1 MVAAMVSL
9 GLVIAP
15 VALDSPSAAAAPVT
29 VPCPHVTPPTIPP
42 TPASPARDPNAPV
55 MGGPKLATTGLAV
68 PDGVPAPPA
77 TSAQSWV
84 VADLDSGQVLAA
96 CDPHLKR
103 RPASVEKL
111 LLAATVMPKLDP
123 NQVVEATAADLNLP
137 KDSSAVGMVVGG
149 HYPVSTLWYGLLLE
163 SGNDTAYALARVGGG
178 EGGLPATVAA
188 ENAEAHRLGADDT
201 HVVDPSGLDAPD
213 QFTSPYDLALIARVD
228 FAMPDFVKYDT
239 ALRFDWPAQPPKDP
253 KGFQIQ
259 NENKLL
265 TQYTGGMGGKTG
277 FTDQA
282 RHTYVGAAQR
292 NGRRLV
298 VTVMGAEIVPA
309 RAEKQGET
317 LLDWAFGLPATATV
331 GHLVTPDEVA
341 KMASPAP
348 PVAHFGQAPAAQRA
362 PAGGTSPG
370 LMAGV
375 LAVVILALTMIG
387 APLLYRAVRRPPRR
401 ATVRRQVVPAY
412 GDPEAPAYDDLRP
425 PSYGDRHGDRES
437 PAYGRREPPRY
448 GGYEAREPW

>member
-1 MVAAMVSL
+1 VIVAVASL
-9 GLVIAP
+9 GLLTAP
-15 VALDSPSAAAAPVT
+15 VPVESPSAAAAAAPAPAVA

-42 TPASPARDPNAPV
+42 TPASPPRDPNAPV
-55 MGGPKLATTGLAV
+55 MGGQRLATTGLAA

-96 CDPHLKR
+96 CDAHLRR

-111 LLAATVMPKLDP
+111 LLAETALPKLDP
-123 NQVVEATAADLNLP
+123 NQVVDATAADLNLP
-137 KDSSAVGMVVGG
+137 KDSSAVGIVVGG

-163 SGNDTAYALARVGGG
+163 SGNDAAYALARVAGGA
-178 EGGLPATVAA
+178 GGLPATVAA
-188 ENAEAHRLGADDT
+188 ENVEAHRLGADDT

-213 QFTSPYDLALIARVD
+213 QFTSSYDLALIARAD

-239 ALRFDWPAQPPKDP
+239 ALRFDWPAQPPQDP

-265 TQYTGGMGGKTG
+265 TQYTGAMGGKTG

-309 RAEKQGET
+309 RAEKQGES
-317 LLDWAFGLPATATV
+317 LLDWAFGLPAAASV

-341 KMASPAP
+341 KMGSPSPA
-348 PVAHFGQAPAAQRA
+348 VAPAGRPAAQQQV
-362 PAGGTSPG
+362 PTGGTSPG
-370 LMAGV
+370 LLTGV
-375 LAVVILALTMIG
+375 IG
-387 APLLYRAVRRPPRR
+387 IVLLVAAMGVAPLVYRAVRRTPRR
-401 ATVRRQVVPAY
+401 STVASRD
-412 GDPEAPAYDDLRP
+412 DP
-425 PSYGDRHGDRES
+425 
-437 PAYGRREPPRY
+437 
-448 GGYEAREPW
+448 W